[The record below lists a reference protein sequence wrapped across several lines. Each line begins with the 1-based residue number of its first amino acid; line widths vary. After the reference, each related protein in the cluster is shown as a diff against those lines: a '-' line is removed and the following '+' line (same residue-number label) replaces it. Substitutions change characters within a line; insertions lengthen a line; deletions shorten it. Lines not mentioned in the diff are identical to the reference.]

1 MTDYTHP
8 TAHGKCDDICDASLE
23 YESGM
28 DGLECTPKKNAGTW
42 CSNDQQCL
50 FGKCNGNYCCSDAA
64 VGQGCSICTAGSGA
78 CSTKKRPG
86 ESCSSDS
93 DCYHSSGSAMCAG
106 GVCCTS
112 QRSREGMA
120 NCTRCGSYQTE
131 MMGEFID
138 CVECAA
144 GTQLTDYTHP
154 TAHGKCDDIC
164 DASLKS
170 GMDGLECT
178 PKKNAGTWCSND
190 QQCLFGKCNGNYCCS
205 DAAVGQGC
213 SICTAGSGACSTVKS
228 PGESCSSDSDCYHSS
243 GSAMCAGGVCCT
255 SQRSREG
262 MANCTVRQLP
272 N

>member
-23 YESGM
+23 YE
-28 DGLECTPKKNAGTW
+28 
-42 CSNDQQCL
+42 
-50 FGKCNGNYCCSDAA
+50 
-64 VGQGCSICTAGSGA
+64 
-78 CSTKKRPG
+78 
-86 ESCSSDS
+86 
-93 DCYHSSGSAMCAG
+93 
-106 GVCCTS
+106 
-112 QRSREGMA
+112 
-120 NCTRCGSYQTE
+120 
-131 MMGEFID
+131 
-138 CVECAA
+138 
-144 GTQLTDYTHP
+144 
-154 TAHGKCDDIC
+154 
-164 DASLKS
+164 S

-262 MANCTVRQLP
+262 MANCTRCGSYQTEMMGEFIDCVECAAGTQLTDYTHP
-272 N
+272 TAHGKCDDICDASLEYESGMDGLECSLFGKKNCCRTRRSQGCSICTTTSSASRVVLLPPTAGQLVATAMPLSNC